1 MLKGLPHFAFK
12 GYAKVWGS
20 MKEKETLG
28 EKIKRK
34 AEQKWSLCLHCRL
47 SLSFWNGFPFQ
58 YIKYWAGTHF
68 ADEPLVI
75 NDTFWKFFK
84 KYSKCKFRKKWYQY
98 MLFKRLNGKM
108 LLKLPHSSLSEV
120 TKHYL
125 PLNEKQNIQT
135 NQKPLQVFAE
145 HDTEEALSSSS
156 NEIEKIGFSSRLCHW
171 HSDLKQNL

>member
-1 MLKGLPHFAFK
+1 
-12 GYAKVWGS
+12 
-20 MKEKETLG
+20 
-28 EKIKRK
+28 
-34 AEQKWSLCLHCRL
+34 
-47 SLSFWNGFPFQ
+47 
-58 YIKYWAGTHF
+58 
-68 ADEPLVI
+68 
-75 NDTFWKFFK
+75 
-84 KYSKCKFRKKWYQY
+84 

-156 NEIEKIGFSSRLCHW
+156 NEIEKIGFSSRLCH
-171 HSDLKQNL
+171 